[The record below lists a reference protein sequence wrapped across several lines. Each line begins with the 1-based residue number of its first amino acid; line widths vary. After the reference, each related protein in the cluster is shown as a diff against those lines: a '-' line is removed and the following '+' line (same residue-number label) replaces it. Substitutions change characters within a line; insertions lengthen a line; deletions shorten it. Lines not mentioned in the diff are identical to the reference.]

1 MHVIASII
9 LPSSSQLWAEA
20 TSSLNGVSTVCSR
33 DSTFQLL
40 PYARYRRFRRCPD
53 KVRLSAARGDP
64 CEMLREANPLLIPK
78 QQRQSTVAPFMQP
91 ALSASSAVLP
101 ATSSLSLSLSSNA
114 TGFDQDDAAGL
125 AAERA
130 FDCHLLEQRLLL
142 KLLHVNAP
150 SRCSHPRGQSIPA
163 PAGRAAPAQVFEPAI
178 LTPAVPVPERRRKL
192 CPKGHACMDAAA
204 VQLPLPLQLSYLTG
218 SLLLE
223 DFNLQPY
230 TVVFLIDYSNLPGPA
245 DSEGRQLNRP
255 TT

>member
-53 KVRLSAARGDP
+53 KVRLSAARGDL

-130 FDCHLLEQRLLL
+130 FDCHLLEKRMLL
-142 KLLHVNAP
+142 KLL
-150 SRCSHPRGQSIPA
+150 RMHPPDAAI
-163 PAGRAAPAQVFEPAI
+163 RAASLSPRPQAVQHLHKCLSLPSSRLLCLSLNGAASCARKA
-178 LTPAVPVPERRRKL
+178 TPAWTLRQFNCRCHFSSPTSL
-192 CPKGHACMDAAA
+192 A
-204 VQLPLPLQLSYLTG
+204 VSYWKT
-218 SLLLE
+218 S
-223 DFNLQPY
+223 
-230 TVVFLIDYSNLPGPA
+230 TSNPIL
-245 DSEGRQLNRP
+245 
-255 TT
+255 